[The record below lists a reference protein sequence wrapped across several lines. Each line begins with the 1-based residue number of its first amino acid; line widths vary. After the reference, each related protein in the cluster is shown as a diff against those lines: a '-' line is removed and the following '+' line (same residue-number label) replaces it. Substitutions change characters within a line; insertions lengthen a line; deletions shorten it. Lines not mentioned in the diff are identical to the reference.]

1 MKEHNISLEHI
12 DGMAFK
18 TEVDG
23 HELILD
29 AEADFG
35 GKDRGPR
42 PKPLLLVSLL
52 GCTGM
57 DVVSLLNKMRVD
69 YDDFKVKANGTL
81 AEEHP
86 MYYTKIH
93 LEYHI
98 WGKNVDKEKVEKAVA
113 LSTERYCGVH
123 FMLSKSSNVSHE
135 IIYHQ

>member
-69 YDDFKVKANGTL
+69 YDDFKVKAKGTL

-123 FMLSKSSNVSHE
+123 FMLSKSSTVSHE